1 MAMACKARPNTAT
14 ATPIQFQECLPAI
27 TPNQPATNPKTD
39 NNKNTGIH
47 NHIPTALFN
56 QVLRNAS
63 TAEMMEAHAQVRV
76 GKSPVGRLSLGSL
89 GMREKTAMRGGGICK
104 FNLSIQRG

>member
-1 MAMACKARPNTAT
+1 MACKARPNAAT

-39 NNKNTGIH
+39 KSKNTGIH

-56 QVLRNAS
+56 QLLRNAS
-63 TAEMMEAHAQVRV
+63 TAEMMEAPAHVRV
-76 GKSPVGRLSLGSL
+76 GKSPVGLLSFGSL
-89 GMREKTAMRGGGICK
+89 GMRGKTAMPGGGICK
-104 FNLSIQRG
+104 FNLSIP